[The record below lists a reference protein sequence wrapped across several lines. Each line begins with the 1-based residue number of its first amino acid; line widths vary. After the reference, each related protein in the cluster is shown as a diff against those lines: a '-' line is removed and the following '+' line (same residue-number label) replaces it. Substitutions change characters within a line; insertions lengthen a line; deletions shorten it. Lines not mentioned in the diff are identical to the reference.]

1 MPSIK
6 IAKPRLVKLDKKP
19 SRLRSLTDREIVDLL
34 EPVLAGFCAL
44 VGVEKVR
51 RAVMWWAGC
60 DEAWDSID
68 PEVY

>member
-1 MPSIK
+1 MPTLK
-6 IAKPRLVKLDKKP
+6 IAKPKLDSHP
-19 SRLRSLTDREIVDLL
+19 PRLRRLTDREIADLL
-34 EPVLAGFCAL
+34 EPILEGFCRM

-68 PEVY
+68 PERM